1 MQVWNIIFT
10 VVVIVYAFIHTYI
23 ASYETSFGRGGYGG
37 NEMLKALF
45 GLLYIIDLLYAFDMF
60 VQARTMV
67 ETDKG
72 GW

>member
-1 MQVWNIIFT
+1 
-10 VVVIVYAFIHTYI
+10 
-23 ASYETSFGRGGYGG
+23 
-37 NEMLKALF
+37 MLKVLF

-72 GW
+72 GR